1 MNIIHLLKIK
11 SDVAYIYEFNTLRQG
26 LEKMKRYGYTAIPV
40 ITKDGDY
47 AGTVT
52 EGDFL
57 WHIIEKGRGSMRDQE
72 DYYVR
77 NILRTDFMTPVSIT
91 ATAEELIK
99 KATNQNFVPVVDDRN
114 KFIGIITRRD
124 IIKYFVQKHQGN
136 CKSS

>member
-11 SDVAYIYEFNTLRQG
+11 SDVAYIYESNTLRQG

-57 WHIIEKGRGSMRDQE
+57 WHIIEKGRGCQCAIADVFSLPQFKMR
-72 DYYVR
+72 
-77 NILRTDFMTPVSIT
+77 LRGLPW
-91 ATAEELIK
+91 
-99 KATNQNFVPVVDDRN
+99 
-114 KFIGIITRRD
+114 
-124 IIKYFVQKHQGN
+124 
-136 CKSS
+136 

>member
-11 SDVAYIYEFNTLRQG
+11 SDVAYIYESNTLRQG
-26 LEKMKRYGYTAIPV
+26 LEKMSHYGYTAIPV
-40 ITKDGDY
+40 ITKSGDY

-91 ATAEELIK
+91 ATADELIE

-124 IIKYFVQKHQGN
+124 IIKYFIQKH
-136 CKSS
+136 KDSTL